1 MKAQVNWT
9 EKVNRWKLSGKTQRE
24 YCRDE
29 GLSYWTFR
37 EKLKKEKVSG
47 FVQVKSRRVPALTNN
62 EIIELVING
71 KVQITIH
78 HGYSRELLQSVFA
91 DLGVSG

>member
-1 MKAQVNWT
+1 MKSQINWI
-9 EKVNRWKLSGKTQRE
+9 EKVNRWKLSGKTQRA

-37 EKLKKEKVSG
+37 EKLKKEKVPE
-47 FVQVKSRRVPALTNN
+47 FVQVRSRREVALPNN
-62 EIIELVING
+62 GIIELVIDG

-78 HGYSRELLQSVFA
+78 HGYSRELLQSVLA
-91 DLGVSG
+91 DLGVSV